1 MAALA
6 DYLNLITSE
15 HRQQPDYTSVLTALI
30 KPLVDANNFVLS
42 LPANFDLDVAIGAQL
57 DIVGQWI
64 GVTRILKTPINNVYF
79 TLDSDT
85 LGLDFGV
92 LQGPF
97 DPTSGLII
105 LPDDSYRTLL
115 RAEIISNSWD
125 GTIPQAYAAWDA
137 LFAAQGITI
146 FIQNTPPASMHI
158 IYGLLGPTP
167 DAVTLAL
174 FTGGYLSLKP
184 AGVLIDSYEV
194 NTLPYFALDSN
205 TAPLG
210 GLDVGAFATI
220 VG

>member
-1 MAALA
+1 MAALS
-6 DYLNLITSE
+6 DYLNLITPE
-15 HRQQPDYTSVLTALI
+15 HQNQPNYTAVLTALI
-30 KPLVDANNFVLS
+30 QPLVDANNFVAA

-57 DIVGQWI
+57 DVVGQWI
-64 GVTRILKTPINNVYF
+64 GTTRILNTPITNVYF

-85 LGLDFGV
+85 LGLDFGS

-97 DPTSGLII
+97 DPSDGLII

-115 RAEIISNSWD
+115 RASIINNLWD
-125 GTIPQAYAAWDA
+125 GSIPDAYTAWDV
-137 LFAAQGITI
+137 LFASQGISI

-158 IYGLLGPTP
+158 IYGLIGPSP

-174 FTGGYLSLKP
+174 FTGGYLTLKP
-184 AGVLIDSYEV
+184 AGVIIDSYEV
-194 NTLPYFALDSN
+194 NTNPYFALDSN
-205 TAPLG
+205 TPPLG